1 MYPKIVLHADNTDI
15 TLLQVALDD
24 LLERNNKE
32 GDQYGTSTSISALI
46 AQLQEI
52 KGAN

>member
-15 TLLQVALDD
+15 TLLKVALDD

-32 GDQYGTSTSISALI
+32 GDKHGISSTIENLI
-46 AQLQEI
+46 TQLQEI
-52 KGAN
+52 KGE

>member
-15 TLLQVALDD
+15 TLLKVALDD

-32 GDQYGTSTSISALI
+32 GDKYGTSSSITALLT
-46 AQLQEI
+46 QLDELEN
-52 KGAN
+52 K